1 MIFVLLAS
9 IALNI
14 ILIGAFYYVLS
25 YAGDPG
31 LEIIVR
37 AQEIRIAELEERL
50 YDFEGGANTHTDSD
64 N

>member
-1 MIFVLLAS
+1 M
-9 IALNI
+9 
-14 ILIGAFYYVLS
+14 LIGAVYYVLS

-37 AQEIRIAELEERL
+37 AQEIRIAELEALL
-50 YDFEGGANTHTDSD
+50 YDFESGANTHTDSD